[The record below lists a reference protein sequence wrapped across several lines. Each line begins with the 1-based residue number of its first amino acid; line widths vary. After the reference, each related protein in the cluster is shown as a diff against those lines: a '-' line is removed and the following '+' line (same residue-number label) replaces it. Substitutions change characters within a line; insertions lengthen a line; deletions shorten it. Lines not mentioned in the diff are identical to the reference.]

1 MKLRIACGRG
11 VRMKLDNASR
21 VTGQSISGSIWQHC
35 SRAGTGKEARAQA
48 ESIDAS
54 GATNLDS
61 DKRCWEHWQPETS
74 YPIRSS
80 RGAVVGKVLAATPA
94 CYTLWRY
101 GRINRLEVRGW
112 ASGGSRRKVQCLHE
126 HSCSQS
132 HSSGR
137 TKYLTL
143 AA

>member
-1 MKLRIACGRG
+1 
-11 VRMKLDNASR
+11 MKLDNAGR

-74 YPIRSS
+74 YPIGRA
-80 RGAVVGKVLAATPA
+80 AVP
-94 CYTLWRY
+94 
-101 GRINRLEVRGW
+101 
-112 ASGGSRRKVQCLHE
+112 
-126 HSCSQS
+126 
-132 HSSGR
+132 SSGR
-137 TKYLTL
+137 FWRRLLLVIPFGVTVASTGLRFEAGRQEVAEEK
-143 AA
+143 